1 MVGVLCSELF
11 PFEHTH
17 GEYTTTAAYRRG
29 IFHYRRR
36 RRVIYGLV
44 CDIANSVEI
53 DFICVYKRE
62 EISHDS

>member
-1 MVGVLCSELF
+1 M
-11 PFEHTH
+11 
-17 GEYTTTAAYRRG
+17 RG
-29 IFHYRRR
+29 IYHRR

-62 EISHDS
+62 EIRHDP